1 MILYVCIYIMDI
13 VLNMTKYIIIYIV
26 YTYISNIYI
35 YILYYVYIELG
46 YAQLA
51 DLL

>member
-35 YILYYVYIELG
+35 LYYVYIELG